1 MKLFALFVLV
11 AIFGAAYTVPVPDLG
26 DVVGGLPTGD
36 LTKPLT
42 DAVGGGPAKPVTDAV
57 DGATGG
63 TSPVDTATGIVGAV
77 TGGATGGGDPL
88 KPVTDAVGTVTSA
101 LPGGGK

>member
-11 AIFGAAYTVPVPDLG
+11 AIFGAAYTVPVPGLG
-26 DVVGGLPTGD
+26 DIVGGLPAGD

-42 DAVGGGPAKPVTDAV
+42 GVVGGAAAPV
-57 DGATGG
+57 TGG

-77 TGGATGGGDPL
+77 TGGATGGDGPL
-88 KPVTDAVGTVTSA
+88 KPVTDAVGAVT
-101 LPGGGK
+101 GGK